1 MDIAA
6 LLPVVHEFAGK
17 LYMTKQHAPAGISW
31 YNFPTLGVFTILE
44 RLLTGPH
51 RDLRYLISSQPVL
64 DLGCGDGDLTLLL
77 SHLGFDVDA
86 VDNPGTNANRMEA
99 VRYLTRLVSSPAGV
113 HECDLD
119 RLNALPRP
127 HYGLAV
133 FLGVLYHLKNPFFAL
148 EQLASACDYALVS
161 TRVIDG
167 AQPIAYLV
175 EPGELNADATNYWL
189 LTPSGFERLLR
200 RAGFEVV
207 STHRE
212 GAIGDADAALADGRM
227 YVLARSL
234 RPPASPVRLLEGWHA
249 EEPSAFR
256 WTGPRFSFTGPA
268 GTTQL
273 TLRFTSMLDHFTLSG
288 TADGRPLVPAAFT
301 GAGEHEYSVALEPSA
316 GVPTVELTLDRSY
329 RPPAPDCR
337 ELGVAI
343 ASDGGIRF
351 TVPATP

>member
-6 LLPVVHEFAGK
+6 LLPVVHKFASE
-17 LYMTKQHAPAGISW
+17 LNMTKHHAPAGISW

-99 VRYLTRLVSSPAGV
+99 VRYLTQLVNSPARV

-119 RLNALPRP
+119 RLQALPRP

-133 FLGVLYHLKNPFFAL
+133 FLGVLYHLKNPLFAL
-148 EQLASACDYALVS
+148 EQLASSCDYALIS
-161 TRVIDG
+161 TRVFEG
-167 AQPIAYLV
+167 AQPVAYLV

-189 LTPSGFERLLR
+189 LTPNAFERLLR

-234 RPPASPVRLLEGWHA
+234 RPPASPIRLLSGWYA

-256 WTGPRFSFTGPA
+256 WTGPSFSFTGPA
-268 GTTQL
+268 GATRL
-273 TLRFTSMLDHFTLSG
+273 TLRCRSLVERLTISG
-288 TADGRPLVPAAFT
+288 TAHGRPLAPAIFT
-301 GAGEHEYSVALEPSA
+301 GAGEHEHTFPLEPGA
-316 GVPTVELTLDRSY
+316 GIPTVELALDHTY

-337 ELGVAI
+337 ELGIAI
-343 ASDGGIRF
+343 ATDGGLRF
-351 TVPATP
+351 S